1 MLGKKMNN
9 KETFE
14 SLKMDKHIIDIKT
27 FEQLKDKYIYT
38 FKEVVA
44 EHTIYQNFLKI
55 DIEPNDNQP
64 IQLLCEHEA
73 QDERNIKQL
82 STDFERLNKSEK
94 NNQ

>member
-1 MLGKKMNN
+1 MLGKKMTN

-27 FEQLKDKYIYT
+27 FEQLKDKYIYSS
-38 FKEVVA
+38 
-44 EHTIYQNFLKI
+44 QNFLKI

-73 QDERNIKQL
+73 QDIRNLKQL
-82 STDFERLNKSEK
+82 STDFERLDKS
-94 NNQ
+94 

>member
-1 MLGKKMNN
+1 MLGKKMTN

-27 FEQLKDKYIYT
+27 FEQLKDKYIYSS
-38 FKEVVA
+38 
-44 EHTIYQNFLKI
+44 QNFLKI

-73 QDERNIKQL
+73 QDIRNLKQL

>member
-1 MLGKKMNN
+1 MLGKKMTN

-14 SLKMDKHIIDIKT
+14 SLKMDKYCIDIKT
-27 FEQLKDKYIYT
+27 FEQLKSKYI
-38 FKEVVA
+38 
-44 EHTIYQNFLKI
+44 HSSQNFLKI

-64 IQLLCEHEA
+64 IQLLCEHKE
-73 QDERNIKQL
+73 QDERNLKQL